1 MELTQPQQRP
11 ILEFD
16 NVVHAYSAGV
26 EALHN
31 VSLQLSRGE
40 KTALVGA
47 NGAGKSTLLLLV
59 NGLLL
64 PTAGSVRVMGLPVEP
79 ARFAEVRRSVGFVFQ
94 QSDDQLFMPTVEED
108 VAFGPRNM
116 GLPAGEVQ
124 RRVESALGEMDIL
137 ALRSRAPF
145 TLSAGE
151 KRRAAL
157 ASVLSMRPEFWVM
170 DEPTAGL
177 DPRSRRALI
186 SLLGQMAPTLLL
198 ATHDL
203 DMAWELCPRTIVL
216 HRGRVAAEGPTQELL
231 SDAALMER
239 CGLELPYSAR

>member
-116 GLPAGEVQ
+116 GLPAEEVQ